1 MQSLNQIITEL
12 NKSGVKLVAVS
23 KTKPTPQIMEIYEQ
37 GQHIF
42 GENRVPELV
51 EKAQQM
57 PKDIEWHMIGHLQ
70 RNKVKSLVL
79 HVAMIHSID
88 NVRLLKEVNKQ
99 AAKINRVIP
108 CLLQLKIAEEETK
121 SGFDLESLRD
131 WLAINEWK
139 SLQHIKIAGMMGMA
153 SFVDDMSIV
162 RREFKYLKSSFDQ
175 LKGDFFKDND
185 QFKEISMGMSGDYQI
200 AIEEGS
206 TMVRIGSL
214 IFGPRNYG

>member
-1 MQSLNQIITEL
+1 MQSLNQILTEL

-23 KTKPTPQIMEIYEQ
+23 KTKPISQIMEIYEQ

-70 RNKVKSLVL
+70 RNKVKGLVS

-88 NVRLLKEVNKQ
+88 RVKLIKEVNKQ
-99 AAKINRVIP
+99 AASINRTIP

-121 SGFDLESLRD
+121 SGFELEPLRD
-131 WLAINEWK
+131 WLATNEWK
-139 SLQHIKIAGMMGMA
+139 SLQHIQIAGMMGMA

-162 RREFKYLKSSFDQ
+162 RREFKYLKSSFEQ
-175 LKGDFFKDND
+175 LKGDFFQDND